1 MRSKKKEGE
10 LKGTNRMQTE
20 EHRVQKELYQQTNP
34 GSLVPLDNSKES
46 LHHLFVE
53 DQA

>member
-1 MRSKKKEGE
+1 
-10 LKGTNRMQTE
+10 MQTE
-20 EHRVQKELYQQTNP
+20 EHKVQTELHQQTNQ

-53 DQA
+53 DQAQVIYTKVSLRRAC